1 MRFGQKTEICSPPAH
16 GLHIWRWFWRLN
28 SYRKIDGEN
37 AEPIPPERIAEWSR
51 LTGEQINRREFNILA
66 NMDVKFREAW
76 AIEAANN
83 AAIEKE
89 ESER

>member
-1 MRFGQKTEICSPPAH
+1 MRFGQKTEICSPPEY
-16 GLHIWRWFWRLN
+16 GSHIWHWFWRLN
-28 SYRKIDGEN
+28 TYRKIDGES

-51 LTGEQINRREFNILA
+51 LTGETINRNEFNILA
-66 NMDVKFREAW
+66 MMDMKFREAW